1 MDRDNKRSQN
11 KLANRAAIL
20 EAARACFLELGYDA
34 VTVRDIVRASALAP
48 GTFYN
53 YFPDKET
60 LFREIL
66 KQRID
71 ALTTRMHAL
80 RAEAPSLEAFLH
92 GSFRALFTQI
102 SDDPSFFRLILR
114 NEHAVRSLFSDT
126 LIGLPMR
133 SLLEDLRG
141 AMARGLL
148 PDTLD
153 IELLAAAFY
162 GIAFEMGRVLVD
174 RERPDGEAA
183 ARLAT
188 RILTDGLSAVGMGG
202 LMGFLRRTLS

>member
-1 MDRDNKRSQN
+1 MERDNKRSQN
-11 KLANRAAIL
+11 KLANRAALL

-53 YFPDKET
+53 YFPDKEA

-66 KQRID
+66 EQRID

-80 RAEAPSLEAFLH
+80 RAEAPNLEAFLH
-92 GSFRALFTQI
+92 GSFSSLFTQI
-102 SDDPSFFRLILR
+102 AEDPSFFRLILR
-114 NEHAVRSLFSDT
+114 NEHAVRSLFSET
-126 LIGLPMR
+126 VIGLPMR

-141 AMARGLL
+141 AMVRGLL

-153 IELLAAAFY
+153 IELLAGAFY

-174 RERPDGEAA
+174 REQPDAEAA
-183 ARLAT
+183 AQLAT
-188 RILTDGLSAVGMGG
+188 QILTSGLPAVGMGG